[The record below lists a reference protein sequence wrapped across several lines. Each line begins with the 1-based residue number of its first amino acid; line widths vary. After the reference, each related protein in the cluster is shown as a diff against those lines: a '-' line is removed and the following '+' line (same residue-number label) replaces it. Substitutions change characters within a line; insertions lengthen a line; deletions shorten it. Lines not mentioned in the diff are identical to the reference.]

1 MRIAVWLM
9 LLSAIS
15 FVVSFVLLYAKCAWG
30 CGGGG
35 KTEKMF
41 LCLSLALFVL
51 SFIHCVLITPQN
63 TQNKDKDEKK
73 VFNKKDKLI
82 RKPFYRL
89 LNWLPIG
96 TIPIYKAIIE
106 GDHLY
111 KLIPVFII
119 ILYKFLYQKKLVN
132 KYEVITSIFLYV
144 ILNLFLLN
152 L

>member
-1 MRIAVWLM
+1 MRIAAWLM

-15 FVVSFVLLYAKCAWG
+15 FVVSFVFLYAKCAWG

-35 KTEKMF
+35 VTEKIF
-41 LCLSLALFVL
+41 LCLSLAIFVL
-51 SFIHCVLITPQN
+51 SFIHCVLIAPQS
-63 TQNKDKDEKK
+63 TQYKDKDEKQI
-73 VFNKKDKLI
+73 FNKKDKLI
-82 RKPFYRL
+82 RRPFYIL

-106 GDHLY
+106 GDYLY
-111 KLIPVFII
+111 ILIPVFNIF
-119 ILYKFLYQKKLVN
+119 LYKFLYQKKLVN
-132 KYEVITSIFLYV
+132 KFQVITSMFLYV